1 MFEVC
6 AFDHVN
12 VSIPK
17 EAGATEVAR
26 AFYFDFLKLQEIEKP
41 AEMKNRTGFWCACG
55 DLQLHV
61 SLEDFAYRAQTKA
74 HFAIRIKN
82 MDDFLKKAKD
92 LGVSLQAAESLKGR
106 RFHLR
111 DPFGNRIELVEFF

>member
-1 MFEVC
+1 MFEIC

-17 EAGATEVAR
+17 EEGSTSTAR
-26 AFYFDFLKLQEIEKP
+26 AFYFDFLKLREIEKP
-41 AEMKNRTGFWCACG
+41 VEMKNRTGFWCACG

-61 SLEDFAYRAQTKA
+61 SLEDFAYRSHTKA

-82 MDDFLKKAKD
+82 MDDFIKKSKD
-92 LGVSLQAAESLKGR
+92 FGVALQAAESLKAR
-106 RFHLR
+106 RFHMR
-111 DPFGNRIELVEFF
+111 DPFGNRIELIETF